1 VRREDLAVERRQGR
15 GKNFARQIRREG
27 KVPAVLYGKD
37 AEPIVLSVQTRDL
50 VSVLHGQESHNMLLN
65 MKVAG
70 EETGELLSM
79 PKDIQFD
86 PVDGH
91 IVHVDFQQ
99 IHLNQTIRTEIPVH
113 LSGTAQGVKEGG
125 ILEHIL
131 REIEIEC
138 LPMDIPEYV
147 EIDISAMTIGDS
159 VHVSDLDIMQNDK
172 IEVLIESDRS
182 VATVVAPRL
191 EEEEEA
197 AEEEGEGE
205 GEGEEAEA
213 EEGAEGEEEEEKE

>member
-1 VRREDLAVERRQGR
+1 MRREDLAVERRQGR

-197 AEEEGEGE
+197 AEEEAEGE